1 MEKVSIVGVCRKRQ
15 RERGMSMS
23 MSRGRLGVRPTSPW
37 AWATPLRG
45 NQMTKKIKKLIV
57 YIEFY
62 FIIIIIIHKIKY

>member
-23 MSRGRLGVRPTSPW
+23 MSMSR

-45 NQMTKKIKKLIV
+45 NQMTKKKLKKLIV
-57 YIEFY
+57 YIEF
-62 FIIIIIIHKIKY
+62 FF